1 MSEMGIKAVRIVH
14 IALRRADP
22 RHPHLAITGAVHDI
36 EAQRPR
42 REQLFERAHVD
53 SGVHRVGGCCLL
65 AALGRHVHHYLAGV
79 EAFSVEELE
88 RVVAAVLQSLGVT
101 QLLPQS
107 QRPSVDGVSLAA
119 CTS

>member
-1 MSEMGIKAVRIVH
+1 VLGTKTFIAIEEWGADREEERRVENTQRRIT
-14 IALRRADP
+14 IATFQNLQD
-22 RHPHLAITGAVHDI
+22 D
-36 EAQRPR
+36 
-42 REQLFERAHVD
+42 
-53 SGVHRVGGCCLL
+53 GVHGVGGSCLL
-65 AALGRHVHHYLAGV
+65 AALGRHVHHYLAGI